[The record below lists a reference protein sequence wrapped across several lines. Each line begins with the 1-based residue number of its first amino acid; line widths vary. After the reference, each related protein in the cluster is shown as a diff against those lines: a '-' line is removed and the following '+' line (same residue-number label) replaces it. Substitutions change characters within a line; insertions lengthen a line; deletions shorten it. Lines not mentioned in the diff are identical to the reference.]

1 MRDLLN
7 VESLTISY
15 RTRDHLVTALLE
27 VSLTLAQGEI
37 LGIIGES
44 GCGKSTFSSV
54 IGKLLGPAGV
64 VENGHITFGGKDVL
78 SFSGQELRSYRAN
91 DIAYVFQDPMNTLD
105 PTKTIGAQFRR
116 LISASAWR
124 QKAIEALAHVGLTDW
139 RRVLPSYPH
148 QLSGG
153 MAQRA
158 VFAMALI
165 RKPRLLIAD
174 EPTAA
179 LDASIRCSVMDLLT
193 AWCAEIGSAMIIIS
207 HDIPVISNYCDRI
220 GVMYAGRFV
229 EIAPA
234 EDFIVGPRHPY
245 AMALLASEP
254 GQEGEDAVLQS
265 LEGSPPP
272 SISRAPGCAFAD
284 RCIYRTAP
292 CSAGFPPLV
301 ACGSSK
307 VACIRLGDIHGEAA
321 S

>member
-54 IGKLLGPAGV
+54 IGELLGPGV

-139 RRVLPSYPH
+139 RRVLPSYP
-148 QLSGG
+148 LSGG

-158 VFAMALI
+158 VIAMALI

-193 AWCAEIGSAMIIIS
+193 AWCGIRLGDD
-207 HDIPVISNYCDRI
+207 HHQPRYPRYFKLLRPDRRNVC
-220 GVMYAGRFV
+220 GQVCRNCTGRGFY
-229 EIAPA
+229 
-234 EDFIVGPRHPY
+234 RR
-245 AMALLASEP
+245 
-254 GQEGEDAVLQS
+254 
-265 LEGSPPP
+265 PPP
-272 SISRAPGCAFAD
+272 SLCHGAVGVGTRPGGRRRGAAELGRLAASVDLTRPGCAFAD
-284 RCIYRTAP
+284 R
-292 CSAGFPPLV
+292 
-301 ACGSSK
+301 
-307 VACIRLGDIHGEAA
+307 
-321 S
+321 